1 MTVLG
6 NFRKLFENSPNNL
19 VMMKNAVK
27 SKKEKPEETID
38 KPREV
43 FNLFDKVQDISD
55 DNRKL
60 DTLHQDGD
68 GSIPTREV
76 GTALR
81 AMMTY
86 PSVSLTE

>member
-1 MTVLG
+1 
-6 NFRKLFENSPNNL
+6 
-19 VMMKNAVK
+19 MMKKPVK

-43 FNLFDKVQDISD
+43 FNLFDKVQEISN

-60 DTLHQDGD
+60 DTLYQDGD
-68 GSIPTREV
+68 GSIPSQEV

-86 PSVSLTE
+86 PSVSMT

>member
-1 MTVLG
+1 
-6 NFRKLFENSPNNL
+6 
-19 VMMKNAVK
+19 MMK

-38 KPREV
+38 KPREI
-43 FNLFDKVQDISD
+43 FNLFDKVQEISN

-60 DTLHQDGD
+60 DTLYQDGD
-68 GSIPTREV
+68 GSIPSQEV

-86 PSVSLTE
+86 PSVSMT

>member
-1 MTVLG
+1 M
-6 NFRKLFENSPNNL
+6 
-19 VMMKNAVK
+19 K

-38 KPREV
+38 KPREI
-43 FNLFDKVQDISD
+43 FNLFDKVQEISN

-60 DTLHQDGD
+60 DTLYQDGD
-68 GSIPTREV
+68 GSIPSQEV

-86 PSVSLTE
+86 PSVSIT